1 MQMTIS
7 PPTSSLGMEPYYVQP
22 ILLKSD
28 HFSDLESSSNPAAK
42 FSQQT
47 PKPGYFCKSLW
58 SHYLLLRLI
67 SLCITF
73 KKSFSIAGIARIG
86 KSESLMKFILVL
98 DVLQA
103 QTWTILKVRSKPWP
117 QMRAKRLWGCLRP
130 HPRKECSSKED
141 TRYDKSYGIFRSTFP
156 LLIVHKY
163 KHSPNLSL
171 ALQQL

>member
-67 SLCITF
+67 SLCITLQKVF
-73 KKSFSIAGIARIG
+73 FHCWDCTGWKKWFVGVFYTCPRRSPGTNVNN
-86 KSESLMKFILVL
+86 SESSE
-98 DVLQA
+98 QA
-103 QTWTILKVRSKPWP
+103 MTSDESQEAMRLFAASPPEGMFQQGGHQVR
-117 QMRAKRLWGCLRP
+117 
-130 HPRKECSSKED
+130 
-141 TRYDKSYGIFRSTFP
+141 
-156 LLIVHKY
+156 
-163 KHSPNLSL
+163 
-171 ALQQL
+171 